1 MLDKIKNLLTDK
13 NKELIKIYQNKKRF
27 FHSMEDVKYF
37 LKENNYHNYSHS
49 EVNNYGAGTK
59 EESIV
64 IHDNSFFSIEF
75 SDFINYEPRFLFHND
90 KDERVFAL
98 ELNKGFSFYF
108 KLDGKENYL
117 YHDRQY
123 ADSVNT
129 YLYPTHTEIKPPAAF
144 FDMIFEEKIDINDL
158 IDIANL
164 NFDLQINSGE
174 EKYIVNSLLET
185 INETKVKLDLLS
197 NRTIKKPKNN

>member
-13 NKELIKIYQNKKRF
+13 NKELIKIYQNKKPS
-27 FHSMEDVKYF
+27 FHYVENVEHF
-37 LKENNYHNYSHS
+37 LRENNYNNYSHS
-49 EVNNYGAGTK
+49 EIKNYGVGTK
-59 EESIV
+59 EDSII
-64 IHDNSFFSIEF
+64 IHDNNFFSIEF
-75 SDFINYEPRFLFHND
+75 NSFTNYEPRFLFHND